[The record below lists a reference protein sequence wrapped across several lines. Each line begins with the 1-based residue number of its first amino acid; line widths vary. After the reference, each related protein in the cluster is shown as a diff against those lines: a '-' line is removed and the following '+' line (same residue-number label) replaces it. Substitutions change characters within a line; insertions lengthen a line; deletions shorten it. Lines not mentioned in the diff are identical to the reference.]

1 MVSAGIIVDLLFGAL
16 KLIPAVRPTSA
27 IAQTS
32 FQWNYT
38 TWLDFGAIILTGWF
52 VWIHFKKK
60 KRTVKI

>member
-16 KLIPAVRPTSA
+16 GLIPSIRPPSA
-27 IAQTS
+27 IAQAS

-38 TWLDFGAIILTGWF
+38 TWLDFAAIILCGGF

-60 KRTVKI
+60 K